1 MRRIYKPDAVQ
12 SRVLSIQVKNEGDE
26 GGGPSML
33 ESFTDSAYRSATILG
48 CMLMVLQQLSGI
60 NVLIFYSSNIFE
72 RINPGSSGVV
82 GAVIV
87 NISNLIGA
95 LCGMLMLGYFG
106 RKTLLVFWSFFMAA
120 CMFGMGFSYIE
131 AANCPDPSVNC
142 SAA

>member
-33 ESFTDSAYRSATILG
+33 QSFTDSAYRSATILG

-72 RINPGSSGVV
+72 SIGKSGVV

-131 AANCPDPSVNC
+131 AKNCLDPSKNC

>member
-12 SRVLSIQVKNEGDE
+12 SRVLSIQVKNEGEE

-72 RINPGSSGVV
+72 SIGKSGVV

-131 AANCPDPSVNC
+131 AKNCLDPSKNC
-142 SAA
+142 NAA

>member
-1 MRRIYKPDAVQ
+1 
-12 SRVLSIQVKNEGDE
+12 
-26 GGGPSML
+26 ML

-72 RINPGSSGVV
+72 SIGKSGVV

-131 AANCPDPSVNC
+131 AKNCLDPSKNC
-142 SAA
+142 NAA

>member
-12 SRVLSIQVKNEGDE
+12 SRVLSIQVKNEGEE

-72 RINPGSSGVV
+72 SIGKSGVV

-131 AANCPDPSVNC
+131 AKKCLDPSKNC

>member
-12 SRVLSIQVKNEGDE
+12 SRVLSIQVKNEGEE

-72 RINPGSSGVV
+72 SIGKSGVV

-120 CMFGMGFSYIE
+120 CMFGMGISYIE
-131 AANCPDPSVNC
+131 S
-142 SAA
+142 